1 MGIMRPVRFPGVFR
15 LAWVGLAMASG
26 CATAHLPPGNELE
39 DPAPA
44 PAPVASPGPAARAP
58 ANEAELAKA
67 FDSGTATKPSAASPV
82 APAEPEPVAAT
93 PLLAVVPAAAPA
105 PAPAAAPAVKELT
118 AESRAAFSAKVSA
131 AKKKISARTLSDA
144 ASLVEE
150 VAWLASEL
158 GPLERQESAELT
170 HRLAVAQKDP
180 AAERKACDRWLLAC
194 GSERADACRAAALAA
209 LGSVARAKSP
219 EAAFARER
227 LAQLTQADACLS
239 KAEAAARARA
249 PSPACLDAANAT
261 YKRVGDRLMMARVRV
276 ARALSLSADARK
288 APEVVSQLQ
297 QVETDCDEGRCAP
310 VRRRALRTLSSRLA
324 KAGDVEGAA
333 RAMLS
338 EMSVGTLLL
347 PVERRPYARTAE
359 VERSCAQLDAKQG
372 PGACR
377 RLEKAT
383 LGSYSFVDFSRDRA
397 ARGLTADR
405 VRTVNEHFGVMLQ
418 ECLTSEAERLAPP
431 ASEKY
436 ELRWMITND
445 GHVEQLHL
453 GKKDQEA
460 SALADCLRQQF
471 ALWRYPRFDGE
482 AQHVEQSFVVS
493 ARERRDGGTA
503 R

>member
-1 MGIMRPVRFPGVFR
+1 VKLFFAASF
-15 LAWVGLAMASG
+15 AWVGFTLA
-26 CATAHLPPGNELE
+26 CATPHLPPGNELE

-44 PAPVASPGPAARAP
+44 PAATAGPSAAARPP

-67 FDSGTATKPSAASPV
+67 FDASKDAKPAPAPSAP
-82 APAEPEPVAAT
+82 APAAPT
-93 PLLAVVPAAAPA
+93 PLLAVVPAVPAEA
-105 PAPAAAPAVKELT
+105 PAPAAKELT
-118 AESRAAFSAKVSA
+118 AESRAAFTAKVVA
-131 AKKKISARTLSDA
+131 AKKKIAAGALSDA
-144 ASLVEE
+144 EGLVED
-150 VAWLASEL
+150 VAWVASEL
-158 GPLERQESAELT
+158 GPLERQESAELS
-170 HRLAVAQKDP
+170 HRFAVAQKDP

-194 GSERADACRAAALAA
+194 GSEKPDACRAGALAA
-209 LGSVARAKSP
+209 LAGLSRSKSP
-219 EAAFARER
+219 EAGPARER

-249 PSPACLDAANAT
+249 ASPSCLDAANAT
-261 YKRVGDRLMMARVRV
+261 YKRTGDRLMVARVRV
-276 ARALSLSADARK
+276 ARALSMSGDAKK
-288 APEVVSQLQ
+288 APDVVSLLQ
-297 QVETDCDEGRCAP
+297 QVEIDCDEGRCAP
-310 VRRRALRTLSSRLA
+310 VRRRALRTLSSHLA

-333 RAMLS
+333 RAMLA

-359 VERSCAQLDAKQG
+359 VERACALLDAKQG
-372 PGACR
+372 QGACR

-383 LGSYSFVDFSRDRA
+383 IGSYSFVDFSRDRA

-405 VRTVNEHFGVMLQ
+405 VKAVNEHFGVMLQ

-453 GKKDQEA
+453 GKKDQDEG
-460 SALADCLRQQF
+460 ALADCLRRQF
-471 ALWRYPRFDGE
+471 ALWRYPRFEGE

-493 ARERRDGGTA
+493 AHERRDGGTA